1 MIAIGGRTIGRGQPT
16 YLVAELSANHHGD
29 LDRAVALVRAAK
41 RAGADAV
48 KLQTYTADTMTLDLD
63 VPLFRLGEDSTWAGR
78 RLYELYEE
86 AHTPWAWH
94 APLQEVAAEEGIALF
109 STPFDESAVDFLES
123 LDMPAYKIASFE
135 LVDSPLLARV
145 ARTGK
150 PVIVSTGMASM
161 DEIVEAVATLR
172 ESGCARP
179 ILLRCASAYPADP
192 SDVHLALMR
201 RLASELDVET
211 GLSDHS
217 MDPAVAV
224 AAAAMGA
231 VLIEK
236 HFILDRGEGGPDAG
250 FSLEPSEFAELV
262 RQVRLAE
269 RAVGREDAVPGA
281 SASERVNATL
291 RRSLFVVQDVAPGA
305 PFTSTNVRAIR
316 PGAGLPPKHL
326 DDVIGRRAAKAI
338 PRGTPLQWD
347 LIAP

>member
-1 MIAIGGRTIGRGQPT
+1 VIEIGGRAIGLGQPA

-29 LDRAVALVRAAK
+29 FDRAIALVRAAK
-41 RAGADAV
+41 HAGADAV
-48 KLQTYTADTMTLDLD
+48 KLQTYTPDTMTLDSD
-63 VPLFRLGEDSTWAGR
+63 HPLFRRGADSTWAGR
-78 RLYELYEE
+78 KLYELYQE

-94 APLQEVAAEEGIALF
+94 APLQAVAAEEGIALF

-135 LVDSPLLARV
+135 LVDTPLLSRV

-150 PVIVSTGMASM
+150 PVILSTGMASM
-161 DEIVEAVATLR
+161 AEIREAVAALR
-172 ESGCARP
+172 RAGCERP

-192 SDVHLALMR
+192 ADVHLALMR
-201 RLASELDVET
+201 RLARELDVET

-217 MDPAVAV
+217 MDTAVAV

-236 HFILDRGEGGPDAG
+236 HFVLDRREGGPDAS
-250 FSLEPSEFAELV
+250 FSLEPPEFAELV

-269 RAVGREDAVPGA
+269 RAVGREDAEPGA

-291 RRSLFVVQDVAPGA
+291 RRSLFVVQDIAPGA
-305 PFTSTNVRAIR
+305 PFTAQNVRAIR

-326 DDVIGRRAAKAI
+326 DEIIGRRASRAI
-338 PRGTPLQWD
+338 ARGTPLEWD
-347 LIAP
+347 LVAP